1 MTFQTVA
8 LAEIEKF
15 AFQGKERLDTEDLII
30 SHLLQKPDRV
40 LEIADRLLPEYL
52 QHTANRIAYSA
63 MLDLAK
69 KNESID
75 ALQLEIYLDKHDKLN
90 IIGGASTIAF
100 WAGTSLLVDSP
111 SDESMDKAIDYLIEI
126 EKRKTL
132 LGDTYRIQSML
143 LDLGY
148 DHGQVVDTAEKLL
161 LKFLSGKTQKVSL
174 SPIKNTIA
182 TSIEAMLKKSLDKKA
197 GLESVA
203 ISTGFADLDRKT
215 GGLHRGDLVVVSART
230 SMGKSALCQAMALNI
245 SKKFPVAVFSVEMST
260 QQIHERY
267 VSIKTQIEASRIRDG
282 EILESEYDAVIQ
294 AGTDLAGLEHWG
306 CDNIKPTMK
315 FVTSECRKL
324 AARKGEMGAIIID
337 HIGLLVE
344 NHENTRAE
352 INRILKEAKMLAI
365 ELNCPVILVSQLNRG
380 CEGRND
386 KRPQLSDLAESSQ
399 IENDANLILMLYR
412 DFYYNPDTQHPDLV
426 EVLIRKDRSGETGM
440 VKLIYKAS
448 TTTFRNYAGY

>member
-1 MTFQTVA
+1 
-8 LAEIEKF
+8 
-15 AFQGKERLDTEDLII
+15 
-30 SHLLQKPDRV
+30 
-40 LEIADRLLPEYL
+40 
-52 QHTANRIAYSA
+52 
-63 MLDLAK
+63 
-69 KNESID
+69 
-75 ALQLEIYLDKHDKLN
+75 
-90 IIGGASTIAF
+90 
-100 WAGTSLLVDSP
+100 
-111 SDESMDKAIDYLIEI
+111 
-126 EKRKTL
+126 
-132 LGDTYRIQSML
+132 
-143 LDLGY
+143 
-148 DHGQVVDTAEKLL
+148 
-161 LKFLSGKTQKVSL
+161 
-174 SPIKNTIA
+174 
-182 TSIEAMLKKSLDKKA
+182 
-197 GLESVA
+197 
-203 ISTGFADLDRKT
+203 
-215 GGLHRGDLVVVSART
+215 
-230 SMGKSALCQAMALNI
+230 
-245 SKKFPVAVFSVEMST
+245 MST